1 MRFSRAS
8 EESTK
13 DNVLRLLLG
22 IKNHL
27 EPEIKLFEVDY
38 LNWYS
43 PNDFW
48 SLRSQCHH
56 SNGSNQLPNTGR
68 RRNHVVDTLTPH
80 LTLDRA
86 LWPKT
91 NIYKNQVPLGS
102 NVHVVFGT
110 SGVTFSVPWEV
121 TGVKIVVPEK
131 PIGTLDVANHW
142 PMDTLIE
149 PTAICRRSHEMSA
162 FESFNHL
169 RDRESRPP
177 RCLDKG
183 LTPAPP

>member
-43 PNDFW
+43 PND
-48 SLRSQCHH
+48 LRSQCHH

-68 RRNHVVDTLTPH
+68 RQNHVAGRLTPH
-80 LTLDRA
+80 R
-86 LWPKT
+86 
-91 NIYKNQVPLGS
+91 
-102 NVHVVFGT
+102 
-110 SGVTFSVPWEV
+110 
-121 TGVKIVVPEK
+121 TGVSICSENLIFSCP
-131 PIGTLDVANHW
+131 TFW
-142 PMDTLIE
+142 P
-149 PTAICRRSHEMSA
+149 
-162 FESFNHL
+162 N
-169 RDRESRPP
+169 
-177 RCLDKG
+177 
-183 LTPAPP
+183 

>member
-8 EESTK
+8 EESTQ

-38 LNWYS
+38 LNWYP

-80 LTLDRA
+80 PTLDRA

-102 NVHVVFGT
+102 FVNVVFGT
-110 SGVTFSVPWEV
+110 SGVTFSFPWEV
-121 TGVKIVVPEK
+121 AGVKIVVPEK